1 MTRLSARLSF
11 PAPPSVAAAYFRA
24 LFDRRPRRLPPGAG
38 PVCIEAEAG
47 ALLADAARLRA
58 FRDVCQLPDG
68 AGLPLTYPHILAG
81 GVHMAMLL
89 HPDFPIR
96 MAGLVHLANDIE
108 LFIPLPADA
117 QLALDC
123 RLESGRTKPRGDEFR
138 LVTEALWRGRLAWR
152 ETMSFLAP
160 APGKGRRPASE
171 PPELPAQLGK
181 WPVPGDTG
189 RRYAGV
195 SGDWN
200 PIHLAALLARPFGF
214 PAAIA
219 HGMWTVARCLGRLA
233 DGAAGPGARLSV
245 RFLKPLYLPGHVR
258 LHAEDA
264 SDSGDR
270 AFWLVSAQDGTPH
283 LKGSWNPGQATPDGR
298 MARDLR

>member
-1 MTRLSARLSF
+1 MSARLNFSV
-11 PAPPSVAAAYFRA
+11 PPSLAAAYYRA

-47 ALLADAARLRA
+47 ALLAEAARLRA
-58 FRDVCQLPDG
+58 YRDVCQLPDD

-81 GVHMAMLL
+81 GVHMTMLL
-89 HPDFPIR
+89 APAFPLR

-108 LFIPLPADA
+108 LFIPLPVDA

-152 ETMSFLAP
+152 ETMNFLAP
-160 APGKGRRPASE
+160 APSTGRRPPSDLPDL
-171 PPELPAQLGK
+171 PPQVCEWA
-181 WPVPGDTG
+181 VPGDTG
-189 RRYAGV
+189 RRYARV

-200 PIHLAALLARPFGF
+200 PIHLADLLARPFGF

-219 HGMWTVARCLGRLA
+219 HGMWTVARCLGRLQ
-233 DGAAGPGARLSV
+233 DGPAGPGARLAV
-245 RFLKPLYLPGHVR
+245 RFLKPLYLPGHVS
-258 LHAEDA
+258 LHAERA
-264 SDSGDR
+264 SSGGDR
-270 AFWLVSAQDGTPH
+270 AFWLVSAHDGTPH
-283 LKGSWNPGQATPDGR
+283 LKGSWNPGEASP
-298 MARDLR
+298 